1 MMKPEQNPMAKRIP
15 KSPVA
20 LYPTALLLGEWESQV
35 TPHIKVEIREE
46 WHHILIDLSTWEDSR
61 VKKLETYPLHY
72 DAKED
77 LYYFYR
83 DGKFTEMLFY
93 KDSDELHLFPSCIF
107 IRVENSYDEYSKH
120 LFKSQNS
127 ENETDE

>member
-1 MMKPEQNPMAKRIP
+1 MIKTEQNPMIKRVP

-20 LYPTALLLGEWESQV
+20 LHPTALLLGEWESQL
-35 TPHIKVEIREE
+35 TPNIKLEIRED
-46 WHHILIDLSTWEDSR
+46 WQHILIDLFTLVDSR

-72 DAKED
+72 DAKEN

-83 DGKFTEMLFY
+83 DGKFTEMLFFA
-93 KDSDELHLFPSCIF
+93 DSEELHLFPSDIF
-107 IRVENSYDEYSKH
+107 VRVENSYEDYSKH

-127 ENETDE
+127 EDETDE

>member
-1 MMKPEQNPMAKRIP
+1 MIKTEQNPMIKRVP

-20 LYPTALLLGEWESQV
+20 LHPTTLLLGAWESQL
-35 TPHIKVEIREE
+35 TPNIKLEIRED
-46 WHHILIDLSTWEDSR
+46 WQHILIDLFTLVDSR

-72 DAKED
+72 DAKEN

-83 DGKFTEMLFY
+83 DGKFTEMLFFA
-93 KDSDELHLFPSCIF
+93 DSEELHLFPSDIF
-107 IRVENSYDEYSKH
+107 VRVENSYEDYSKH

-127 ENETDE
+127 EYETDE